1 MDICVLALVEFYD
14 ALVLIV
20 NVLESLAL
28 VGLDVLHDCS
38 SLFVV
43 ELSDGLDGLHGAW
56 TELHAVWAGQL
67 CLGLLGARRACIDLG
82 LACR

>member
-1 MDICVLALVEFYD
+1 MDICILALVEFDD

-43 ELSDGLDGLHGAW
+43 ELSDGLDGLRGAW
-56 TELHAVWAGQL
+56 TELHVVWAG
-67 CLGLLGARRACIDLG
+67 
-82 LACR
+82 